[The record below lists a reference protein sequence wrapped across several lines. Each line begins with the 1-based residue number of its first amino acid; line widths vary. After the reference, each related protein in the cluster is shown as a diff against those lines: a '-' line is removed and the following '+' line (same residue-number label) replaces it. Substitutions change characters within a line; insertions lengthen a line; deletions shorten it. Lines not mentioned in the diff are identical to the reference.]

1 VASLSLGSLMAA
13 VLCGLGGA
21 EEERCGCM
29 EDEEEGLERDTRL
42 GARFYPSAPSWFRG
56 RREIRE

>member
-42 GARFYPSAPSWFRG
+42 SRAPRDRVGGPWLRSS
-56 RREIRE
+56 